1 MKSPARFRYTSLI
14 AVLFA
19 GLMGSPAVIAADV
32 TTPQLEGE
40 FPGKDSRD
48 AAIFR
53 GSIVY
58 TNYCVLCHGVK
69 ADGHGR
75 AARLYDPKPA
85 NLVLSDK
92 NPQYK
97 ELIIRRGGKALGRSQ
112 FMPPWGEELT
122 DEQISDVVTFL
133 GSIVAKDK

>member
-1 MKSPARFRYTSLI
+1 MKSLFRFSTISLI
-14 AVLFA
+14 ALLSAGVLHS
-19 GLMGSPAVIAADV
+19 GLAHATDV
-32 TTPQLEGE
+32 TTPQLEGD
-40 FPGKDSRD
+40 FPGKDSLE
-48 AAIFR
+48 ASIFR

-58 TNYCVLCHGVK
+58 SNYCVLCHGAK
-69 ADGHGR
+69 ADGKGR

-85 NLVLSDK
+85 NLILSDK

-122 DEQISDVVTFL
+122 DEQVNDVVTFL
-133 GSIVAKDK
+133 GSIVSKEK

>member
-1 MKSPARFRYTSLI
+1 MKSAARFRYTSLI
-14 AVLFA
+14 TVLFA
-19 GLMGSPAVIAADV
+19 GLFCSAAVSAADV

-40 FPGKDSRD
+40 FPGKNSLE
-48 AAIFR
+48 ASIFR

-69 ADGHGR
+69 GDGHGR

-97 ELIIRRGGKALGRSQ
+97 ELIVRRGGKALGRSQ

-122 DEQISDVVTFL
+122 DEQVTDVVTFL

>member
-1 MKSPARFRYTSLI
+1 
-14 AVLFA
+14 
-19 GLMGSPAVIAADV
+19 
-32 TTPQLEGE
+32 LEGE
-40 FPGKDSRD
+40 FPGKNSLD
-48 AAIFR
+48 ASIFR

-58 TNYCVLCHGVK
+58 TNYCVLCHGIK
-69 ADGHGR
+69 GDGHGR

-112 FMPPWGEELT
+112 FMPPWGQELT
-122 DEQISDVVTFL
+122 DEQVTDVVTFL